1 MAQAGFAKNPRTS
14 RHSVKENRGLTR
26 AKDIVHLATPL
37 RGKPTLLQ
45 NETNAPPIYRIKSLM
60 EFYIEDNGGDT
71 VFEAALQKVHGVSII
86 FPNVSMAHEPSLIP
100 PNQRVGFI
108 YLFARRSTSRDV
120 PDSLSALE
128 HRHGH
133 LTSGVDEE
141 ILEYKFWGINN

>member
-1 MAQAGFAKNPRTS
+1 M
-14 RHSVKENRGLTR
+14 
-26 AKDIVHLATPL
+26 HLATPL

-100 PNQRVGFI
+100 PTKGLVLFI
-108 YLFARRSTSRDV
+108 YLLGDPPHVTC
-120 PDSLSALE
+120 
-128 HRHGH
+128 
-133 LTSGVDEE
+133 LTA
-141 ILEYKFWGINN
+141 